1 MLKAVEKKRAYQDV
15 VQQMLN
21 LIRKGKLKKGDQ
33 LPTERDLT
41 ETFRVSRTTV
51 REAIRYLESMRLVES
66 RQGNGTYVLA
76 SSDNASVQTLSAALF
91 QDRDELVDIFYIR
104 KIIEPSIAQLAAEYA
119 TPEEVKELEELV
131 RQHEENLASGMNTVE
146 FDTAFHMGL
155 AGAAKNRVLSRLV
168 HALIDL
174 LAESRKEILQSDRRA
189 VESLRGHK
197 MVLDAIKMGD
207 GAGARESMRRHLGE
221 IENLLFK
228 SKKGGRRCKERGAIK
243 KV

>member
-15 VQQMLN
+15 VKQIIN
-21 LIRKGKLKKGDQ
+21 LIQKGKLNKGEQ
-33 LPTERDLT
+33 LPSERELT
-41 ETFRVSRTTV
+41 ETFKVSRTTV
-51 REAIRYLESMRLVES
+51 REAIRHLESKKLVES

-76 SSDNASVQTLSAALF
+76 SGGDVAVQPLSAALF
-91 QDRDELVDIFYIR
+91 HEKDDLRDIFYIR
-104 KIIEPSIAQLAAEYA
+104 KIIEPSIAQRAAEYA
-119 TPEEVKELEELV
+119 SPEEIKELEELV
-131 RQHEENLASGMNTVE
+131 RQHEENLASGTNTVE

-168 HALIDL
+168 HSLIDL

-207 GAGARESMRRHLGE
+207 GAGAREYMRRHLQE
-221 IENLLFK
+221 IEKLLFK
-228 SKKGGRRCKERGAIK
+228 GKKGGGRSK
-243 KV
+243 